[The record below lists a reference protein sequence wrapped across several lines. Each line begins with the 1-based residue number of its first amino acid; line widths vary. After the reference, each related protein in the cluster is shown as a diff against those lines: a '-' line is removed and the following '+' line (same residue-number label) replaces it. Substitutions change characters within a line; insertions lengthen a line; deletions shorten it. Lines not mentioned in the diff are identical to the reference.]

1 MSPSA
6 RRWAWIAA
14 QYALAIGLALS
25 GYLVIQSAGPGW
37 LTALSEAGYVVRH
50 PEMAWALAA
59 IPFLIAMRAHTLS
72 DLPKLQQAL
81 SIALKGAFIGALAL
95 ALVDVQKV
103 ETTARKAATVYV
115 IDVSESLPDAALEAA
130 RVEVEK
136 TWRAALALPVEARPE
151 VRLVVFANS
160 AQEIPL
166 PELAAGSAPE
176 SAVLPPLS
184 RLQVA
189 PGGAPGTNLQAG
201 LRLALTLF
209 PESQLP
215 RIVVATDGLETEGSL
230 GAESETLQRFGVPV
244 HWLDL
249 GPIERPNELMVTKL
263 EIPAGIE
270 AKIPFKVTTR
280 IKASRALR
288 ARCEVQIE
296 GIVATTAEH
305 DLPQGDSTLE
315 HELTVPE
322 GGDKKVAVQCSPLA
336 AKDDRFASNNRYELP
351 IKVPE
356 RPKILYVEGE
366 TRYQKNLAAA
376 LQEDFDV
383 EFRGARGTPTSVTEA
398 ERFDLIFI
406 SDVPRTGDMG
416 AEYLSS
422 GQMRVLEQYAR
433 KGGGLVFA
441 GGENSFGP
449 GGWGQ
454 TILERDVLPV
464 RLDVQRKEE
473 TPNLA
478 LMLVIDKSGSMAGPK
493 IELAKQASIATLRVL
508 QPDDL
513 LGIVAFDSRPED
525 LLPFTR
531 AVNQL
536 RITDAVGR
544 MRSSG
549 GTNIFAA
556 LDHAYN
562 ALAKV
567 DAKVKHIILLTD
579 GQSSPAGVVELA
591 SSASLERIT
600 ISTVA
605 VGVGSDQAL
614 LSKVAE
620 AANGRFYF
628 TNSPQNIPQLFLQ
641 ETSEVTRKALVEDPF
656 VPRVDPRFRG
666 LQMFRGI
673 NVDALPELVGYVST
687 RAKPRAEVLMTSH
700 LGEPILARW
709 RLGLGEVV
717 VWTSDVKNR
726 WSHYWLKW
734 PGYAKFWRQLVR
746 DTLRTE
752 TEDPSYQMVADIAGN
767 TLTVGVDAVDGDDRF
782 VDGVKSDVTVTDP
795 DGKERPLELVQ
806 VAAGRYEGQV
816 PLTSFGPYT
825 VRGKHTP
832 KASEGSPEATYRSF
846 ATVAWPFPDEH
857 LVGAPDLT
865 AVLAIAAATGGV
877 KNPTPTTLFDVG
889 DAKTESHVPLWPE
902 PLPWALGFLVADVLL
917 RRVRF
922 FGKTELKW
930 L

>member
-1 MSPSA
+1 MSPGA
-6 RRWAWIAA
+6 RRWSWIAA
-14 QYALAIGLALS
+14 QYALAIGLGLA
-25 GYLVIQSAGPGW
+25 GYLIIQSEGPGW
-37 LTALSEAGYVVRH
+37 LVALDDAGYVVVH

-72 DLPKLQQAL
+72 DLPKTQQVL

-95 ALVDVQKV
+95 ALIDVQKV

-136 TWRAALALPVEARPE
+136 TWRAALALPVETRPE
-151 VRLVVFANS
+151 VRLVTFANG
-160 AQEIPL
+160 AKEVPL
-166 PELAAGSAPE
+166 PILAAGASPE
-176 SAVLPPLS
+176 SAILPPLQ
-184 RLQVA
+184 RMVV
-189 PGGAPGTNLQAG
+189 PPDGAPATNLQAG
-201 LRLALTLF
+201 LRLAMTLF

-215 RIVVATDGLETEGSL
+215 RIVVASDGLETEGSL
-230 GAESETLQRFGVPV
+230 AAESDTLQRFGVPV

-249 GPIERPNELMVTKL
+249 GPIERPNELMVTRL
-263 EIPAGIE
+263 EIPAGIQP
-270 AKIPFKVTTR
+270 KVPFKVTTR
-280 IKASRALR
+280 LKASRAMR
-288 ARCEVQIE
+288 ARCEVQVD

-305 DLPQGDSTLE
+305 DVPQGDSTIE
-315 HELTVPE
+315 HELKIDE
-322 GGDKKVAVQCSPLA
+322 GGDKKVAVQCSALI

-351 IKVPE
+351 VKVPE
-356 RPKILYVEGE
+356 RPKVLYVEGE

-383 EFRGARGTPTSVTEA
+383 EFRGPRGTPTSVTEA
-398 ERFDLIFI
+398 EKFDLIFI
-406 SDVPRTGDMG
+406 SDVPRVSDMG
-416 AEYLSS
+416 GENLSS

-493 IELAKQASIATLRVL
+493 IDLAKQAAIATLRVL
-508 QPDDL
+508 QQDDL

-536 RITDAVGR
+536 RIRDAVAR

-579 GQSSPAGVVELA
+579 GQSSPAGVIELA

-605 VGVGSDQAL
+605 VGVGSDQTL

-620 AANGRFYF
+620 AANGRFYY
-628 TNSPQNIPQLFLQ
+628 TNDEQNIPQLFLQ

-656 VPRVDPRFRG
+656 TPRVDARFRG

-673 NVDALPELVGYVST
+673 NVDALPSLIGYVST

-700 LGEPILARW
+700 LGEPVLARW

-726 WSHYWLKW
+726 WAHYWLKW

-752 TEDPSYQMVADIAGN
+752 TEDPSYQMVADIAGS

-782 VDGVKSDVTVTDP
+782 VDGVTSEVTVTDP
-795 DGKERPLELVQ
+795 DGKERPLALTQ

-832 KASEGSPEATYRSF
+832 KQVEGTPEATYRSF

-865 AVLAIAAATGGV
+865 ALKALAAATGGV
-877 KNPTPTTLFDVG
+877 QNPTPATLFDVG